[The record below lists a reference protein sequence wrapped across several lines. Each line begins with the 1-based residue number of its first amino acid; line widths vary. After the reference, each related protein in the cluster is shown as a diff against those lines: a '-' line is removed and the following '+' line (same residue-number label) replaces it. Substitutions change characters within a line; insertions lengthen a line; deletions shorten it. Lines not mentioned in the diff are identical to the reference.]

1 MNSNR
6 VKIVIIGSVAA
17 GTSAAAKARRN
28 TEDAQI
34 TIYEKDSYISY
45 SGCGLSY
52 FVGGETS
59 DIGKL
64 TPRDAL
70 WFKERYN
77 VEIKTGCEVL
87 TVDPVQKILKVKK
100 LLTSEEFSDTYDR
113 LILAT
118 GSKPFKP
125 QLDGIGS
132 RNVFTIKNPQNAV
145 DVDVYIA
152 EHQAKKAV
160 IIGGGYIGL
169 EMAVALKERQLEVT
183 ILELS
188 SHVMPPMDEE
198 MASIFQKY
206 MVGKGIDILTSAKVT
221 GFHQD
226 GMTAQAVTVEW
237 MEPIPADLFIWS
249 AGIKP
254 EVELAKAMGVKLGVT
269 GAIEVDN
276 RMQTNLPDVYAVG
289 DCAQIYSLVTGK
301 PLYRPMGSTANKMG
315 RIAGDVITGGSL
327 EFRGVLGTGI
337 FKVFD
342 LSVAMTGLTEKEAR
356 KFGYDIEVIHNIK
369 PNVPDYFPGS
379 TEMTIKAIADRKTE
393 KLLGV
398 QIVGGEGV
406 DKRIDVF
413 VTAITYGA
421 KAGDLFHLDLAYA
434 PPFATTKDP
443 VLYTGMILDNALNR
457 GRKIMTAHELIERT
471 QAGEKITVID
481 VRGKKDRDKGF
492 IEGSLHIPLQKIR
505 SELANLSKDDLI
517 VVHCNKG
524 VSGNAAQNILINNGF
539 RNVYNLSGGYKQYR
553 VGKQIEV

>member
-1 MNSNR
+1 M
-6 VKIVIIGSVAA
+6 KIVIIGSVAA

-34 TIYEKDSYISY
+34 TIYEKDRYISY
-45 SGCGLSY
+45 SGCGLPY

-70 WFKERYN
+70 WFKERYK

-87 TVDPVQKILKVKK
+87 AVDPARKTLKVKS
-100 LLTSEEFSDTYDR
+100 LATGEEFSDTYNK
-113 LILAT
+113 LVLAT

-125 QLDGIGS
+125 LLDGIGS
-132 RNVFTIKNPQNAV
+132 KNVFTIKNPQNAV
-145 DVDVYIA
+145 DVDAYIVR
-152 EHQAKKAV
+152 HQAKKAV

-169 EMAVALKERQLEVT
+169 EMAVALKERQMDVT

-188 SHVMPPMDEE
+188 NHIMPPMDDE
-198 MASIFQKY
+198 MAAYLQQY
-206 MVGKGIDILTSAKVT
+206 MIEKGIDILTAAKVT
-221 GFHQD
+221 GFQHSGD
-226 GMTAQAVTVEW
+226 TARAVNVEGQ
-237 MEPIPADLFIWS
+237 EAIPADLFIWS

-254 EVELAKAMGVKLGVT
+254 EVELAKAMGVKLGET

-276 RMQTNLPDVYAVG
+276 RMQTNLSDVYAVG
-289 DCAQIYSLVTGK
+289 DCAQAYSLVTGK

-315 RIAGDVITGGSL
+315 RIAGDAITGGSL
-327 EFRGVLGTGI
+327 AFRGVLGTGI
-337 FKVFD
+337 FKVFG

-356 KFGYDIEVIHNIK
+356 KLGYDIEVSHNIK
-369 PNVPDYFPGS
+369 PNVPEYYPGS
-379 TEMTIKAIADRKTE
+379 TEMTIKAVADRQSE

-457 GRKIMTAHELIERT
+457 GRRIMTARELIERT
-471 QAGEKITVID
+471 KSGEKITVID
-481 VRGKKDRDKGF
+481 VRSKKDRDKGS

-505 SELANLSKDDLI
+505 FELGNLGKYDLI

-539 RNVYNLSGGYKQYR
+539 RHVYNLSGGYKQYR
-553 VGKQIEV
+553 MEKSK

>member
-1 MNSNR
+1 M
-6 VKIVIIGSVAA
+6 KIVIIGSVAA

-34 TIYEKDSYISY
+34 TIYEKDNYISY
-45 SGCGLSY
+45 SGCGLPY
-52 FVGGETS
+52 FVGGETP

-64 TPRDAL
+64 TSRDAL

-87 TVDPVQKILKVKK
+87 TVDPVRKTLKVKN
-100 LLTSEEFSDTYDR
+100 LIAGEEFSDTYDK
-113 LILAT
+113 LVLAT

-125 QLDGIGS
+125 QLGGIES

-145 DVDVYIA
+145 DVDAYIA
-152 EHQAKKAV
+152 ERQAKKAV
-160 IIGGGYIGL
+160 VIGGGYIGL
-169 EMAVALKERQLEVT
+169 EMAVALKERQMDVT

-188 SHVMPPMDEE
+188 NHVMPPMDDE
-198 MASIFQKY
+198 MAAILQKY
-206 MVGKGIDILTSAKVT
+206 VADKGIGVLTSAKVT
-221 GFHQD
+221 GFQH
-226 GMTAQAVTVEW
+226 GGGIAQAVIVEGH
-237 MEPIPADLFIWS
+237 EPIQADLFIWS
-249 AGIKP
+249 AGVKS
-254 EVELAKAMGVKLGVT
+254 EVDLAKAMGVKLGVT

-276 RMQTNLPDVYAVG
+276 RMQTNFPGVYAAG
-289 DCAQIYSLVTGK
+289 DCVQAYSIVTGK

-315 RIAGDVITGGSL
+315 RIAGDAITGGSL

-356 KFGYDIEVIHNIK
+356 RLGYDIEVIHNIK
-369 PNVPDYFPGS
+369 PNVPAYYPGS

-421 KAGDLFHLDLAYA
+421 QAGDLFHLDLAYT

-443 VLYTGMILDNALNR
+443 VHYTGMILDNALNH
-457 GRKIMTAHELIERT
+457 GRRIITARELIDRK

-481 VRGKKDRDKGF
+481 VRGKKDRDRGF

-505 SELANLSKDDLI
+505 SELADFNRDDLI

-524 VSGNAAQNILINNGF
+524 VSGNAAQNILISNGF
-539 RNVYNLSGGYKQYR
+539 RNVYNLSGGYHQYI
-553 VGKQIEV
+553 IEKNH